1 MTMPSLD
8 SPARILTLAILA
20 LAAGLAA
27 VIVVALLAGSVV

>member
-8 SPARILTLAILA
+8 SPTAILTLAIVA

-27 VIVVALLAGSVV
+27 VIVVGLLAGSVV